1 MGEFLAFET
10 DHALL
15 KARSGFW
22 HSPTVQQ
29 SPLLRC
35 SLHAILRVTSK
46 NVRRTFFA
54 RTKAAEIGES
64 SRHACERRALVV
76 AQDACI
82 STLLCVPPN
91 PGHLVTFTLSAH
103 QAAGQPG
110 CWTSVH
116 RYAGRPD
123 GPATFAHPPLF

>member
-46 NVRRTFFA
+46 NVRRTFSA
-54 RTKAAEIGES
+54 RTKAVEIGES

-76 AQDACI
+76 AEDACI

-91 PGHLVTFTLSAH
+91 RGQLVTFKLPAH
-103 QAAGQPG
+103 QAAGCLE
-110 CWTSVH
+110 CWPSI
-116 RYAGRPD
+116 R
-123 GPATFAHPPLF
+123 